1 MSEKFWI
8 STVKSRIDKRIEG
21 HEFTWEEFVS
31 KFENPLRTSETL
43 LEYASMDSDARANAK
58 DVGGIIPGHFL
69 GDNRKDAQVED
80 IRLLKLDV
88 DEIPSY
94 LDFVSCV
101 ESVLQGYSFFVH
113 STHSHTKAAP
123 RYRVFILL
131 SRNVTSEEY
140 GALAAVVEK
149 KFPISFDE
157 HGRSVKQIMY
167 WPSVCKDGEYI
178 FKSYAGEALN
188 VDALLSKAK
197 AIDIPVPKKT
207 VEDPLSK
214 PGLIGAFNRAH
225 SITDILNE
233 ILSDIYEPTSDVN
246 RYRFKES
253 DSVPGAMVYQNDTV
267 FYSNHAHDPA
277 GGQARNAFDLVRI
290 HMFGKLDECA
300 PEGTKIS
307 QLPSHK
313 AMLEY
318 AYKDEKVKQITAAE
332 AYADFEDELK
342 PDFIYEDAKG
352 KRLISC
358 PLLADYI
365 RRNLAYKIV
374 RNKRGNGALYL
385 IYEEGCY
392 RYYSADM
399 FRGVIKKYITDYD
412 RTLLKMRDV
421 EEVFKQITTDTDI
434 VTPDELNTDEDLIN
448 FRNGMLRISDLK
460 LLPHSPKYLSTIQ
473 IDAEWTNEDIETPNT
488 DYYLNNLTDYDDA
501 LIQLLYQFIGV
512 ILSNIPGWRMKKA
525 LFLVGPGDTG
535 KSLLKSLVEKI
546 LGKDNYI
553 GMDLKDIEARFGT
566 GNIYGMRL
574 AGSSD
579 MSFLSIDELKTFKK
593 CTGGDSLFAEFK
605 GQDGFEF
612 TYKGLLWFCMNKAPK
627 FGGDNGEWVYNRIML
642 VRCENVIPAAKQ
654 DKHLL
659 DKMYA
664 ERAGIVHRAVMALK
678 SVIDGSYRFAE
689 PDTVL
694 AARKNYMTEN
704 NTVISFFEECMQYRV
719 GGKIKDGCTT
729 GKVYD
734 VYKAWC
740 KDNNHGYAKTAKE
753 FRDEL
758 ARYLGSSFP
767 DITCRRGKGG
777 TFYKDYTLTDEAKER
792 YSAAYGYDPTQVF
805 SNVS

>member
-8 STVKSRIDKRIEG
+8 STVKSRMDKRIEG

-188 VDALLSKAK
+188 VDALLSKAE

-225 SITDILNE
+225 SITDILN
-233 ILSDIYEPTSDVN
+233 
-246 RYRFKES
+246 
-253 DSVPGAMVYQNDTV
+253 
-267 FYSNHAHDPA
+267 
-277 GGQARNAFDLVRI
+277 
-290 HMFGKLDECA
+290 
-300 PEGTKIS
+300 
-307 QLPSHK
+307 
-313 AMLEY
+313 
-318 AYKDEKVKQITAAE
+318 
-332 AYADFEDELK
+332 
-342 PDFIYEDAKG
+342 
-352 KRLISC
+352 
-358 PLLADYI
+358 
-365 RRNLAYKIV
+365 
-374 RNKRGNGALYL
+374 
-385 IYEEGCY
+385 
-392 RYYSADM
+392 
-399 FRGVIKKYITDYD
+399 
-412 RTLLKMRDV
+412 
-421 EEVFKQITTDTDI
+421 
-434 VTPDELNTDEDLIN
+434 
-448 FRNGMLRISDLK
+448 
-460 LLPHSPKYLSTIQ
+460 
-473 IDAEWTNEDIETPNT
+473 ETPNT

-694 AARKNYMTEN
+694 AARKSYMTEN

-758 ARYLGSSFP
+758 ALHLGSSFS

-777 TFYKDYTLTDEAKER
+777 TFYKDYTLTDESKER

>member
-1 MSEKFWI
+1 M
-8 STVKSRIDKRIEG
+8 DKKVVCQECS
-21 HEFTWEEFVS
+21 WSEFVDRFR
-31 KFENPLRTSETL
+31 KPIRTKETIQ
-43 LEYASMDSDARANAK
+43 EYSLMDSDARSNAK
-58 DVGGIIPGHFL
+58 DVGGVIPGHFL
-69 GDNRKDAQVED
+69 GDNRKDALVED

-88 DEIPSY
+88 DDIPSY
-94 LDFVSCV
+94 VDFVSCV
-101 ESVLQGYSFFVH
+101 SSVLKGSCFFLH
-113 STHSHTKAAP
+113 STHSHTKSNP

-131 SRNVTSEEY
+131 SRDVTVEEY
-140 GALAAVVEK
+140 SLIASVVEK

-178 FKSYAGEALN
+178 FEVFDGNPLE
-188 VDALLSKAK
+188 VDLLLSEAD
-197 AIDIPVPKKT
+197 AADIPAPKRT

-225 SITDILNE
+225 SITNVLDN
-233 ILSDIYEPTSDVN
+233 ILSDIYEPTNDAN
-246 RYRFKES
+246 RYRFRES
-253 DSVPGAMVYQNDTV
+253 DSVAGAMVYQNNTV

-290 HMFGKLDECA
+290 HRFGKLDECV
-300 PEGTKIS
+300 PEDTKIS

-313 AMLEY
+313 AMLEF
-318 AYKDEKVKQITAAE
+318 AYNDEAVKQLTSAE
-332 AYADFEDELK
+332 TYADFEDELR
-342 PDFIYEDAKG
+342 PDFVYEDAKG
-352 KRLISC
+352 RRLISC

-385 IYEEGCY
+385 IYEDGCY

-421 EEVFKQITTDTDI
+421 DEVFKQITTDTDI
-434 VTPDELNTDEDLIN
+434 VTPDELNADEDLIN
-448 FRNGMLRISDLK
+448 FKNGMLRISDLK
-460 LLPHSPKYLSTIQ
+460 LLPHSPRYLSTIQ
-473 IDAEWTNEDIETPNT
+473 IDADWTDEESATPNT

-512 ILSNIPGWRMKKA
+512 VFSNIPGWRMKKA

-642 VRCENVIPAAKQ
+642 VRCDNVIPPSKQ

-659 DKMYA
+659 DKMYE
-664 ERAGIVHRAVMALK
+664 ERTGIVHRAVMALK
-678 SVIDGSYRFAE
+678 KVIDNAYRYSE
-689 PDTVL
+689 PSTVL
-694 AARKNYMTEN
+694 DARRSYMIEN

-740 KDNNHGYAKTAKE
+740 KDNNHGYSKTAKE

-758 ARYLGSSFP
+758 ARHLGSAFS

-792 YSAAYGYDPTQVF
+792 YSIAYGYDPTQVF
-805 SNVS
+805 SSAG